1 MKFVSHLIHSLERKL
16 SWSLSVENVF
26 GKGWKGR
33 EKLLSS
39 MMYLAL
45 KNMEN
50 VEILCGCDCDRD
62 IGGKPTSA
70 ILHIP
75 LSFLAMEK
83 IKIFYTFNLYGN
95 CVGSSSLMYD
105 VLSSSFVWEKIW
117 DWWGYNGGYA

>member
-45 KNMEN
+45 KNVEN

-62 IGGKPTSA
+62 IGWKTNLCNSAYSLVIPGPGKNQD
-70 ILHIP
+70 IL
-75 LSFLAMEK
+75 
-83 IKIFYTFNLYGN
+83 
-95 CVGSSSLMYD
+95 
-105 VLSSSFVWEKIW
+105 
-117 DWWGYNGGYA
+117 